1 MFHRI
6 LFFLVTICLP
16 GAALAATISVE
27 LARPTTDS
35 PKISPYIY
43 GLGTYMG
50 EAHDVENTW
59 SLRPTCFRFG
69 GNMAEVFNWKIDSW
83 NTGSD
88 WFFRNFKHNKRSIID
103 TFMAENVARNVASA
117 IVVPSMGWVAKDG
130 ESGSFPV
137 SAYGK
142 QVDARDGFGNG
153 ISIERKS
160 RITALPERAYIKITP
175 DWVSTWVQHLK
186 SRFGNTPHYY
196 IIGNEPMLWHETHRD
211 VHPAP
216 ATYDEVLAKYIA
228 TASAVRHADPAAIII
243 GPALWG
249 WLPTQQS
256 AFDERGPWNGYRK
269 FADREQHQNKP
280 FLQWFLEAVVKEEE
294 KRGTQLLDVVDV
306 HYYPN
311 NEKLRTFPE
320 STSESRGARIA
331 ATRSLWDSTY
341 MDDSWIKER
350 IFLIPRLKQLI
361 ARIKPSLRVAI
372 GEYNFGADN
381 DISGGI
387 AQAETLGIFAKEGL
401 WSANYWTIPARN
413 SATALAFKLFRNYD
427 GNGSSFGSTLVS
439 DASFIRDDHSV
450 FTSYNTDLNYF
461 TIILINKSQSDSK
474 TFFFKVNPKKQVKQ
488 TVRTFQIDSNQLGKL
503 SERKM
508 NFLGNFKITIP
519 PLSVSL
525 VEVKSLR

>member
-1 MFHRI
+1 MPTPP
-6 LFFLVTICLP
+6 LSLLVQRF
-16 GAALAATISVE
+16 GAGYRRNNRHLTNE
-27 LARPTTDS
+27 D
-35 PKISPYIY
+35 
-43 GLGTYMG
+43 LGT
-50 EAHDVENTW
+50 AIA
-59 SLRPTCFRFG
+59 SLQTA
-69 GNMAEVFNWKIDSW
+69 N
-83 NTGSD
+83 
-88 WFFRNFKHNKRSIID
+88 SIR
-103 TFMAENVARNVASA
+103 TN
-117 IVVPSMGWVAKDG
+117 
-130 ESGSFPV
+130 
-137 SAYGK
+137 
-142 QVDARDGFGNG
+142 
-153 ISIERKS
+153 
-160 RITALPERAYIKITP
+160 
-175 DWVSTWVQHLK
+175 
-186 SRFGNTPHYY
+186 
-196 IIGNEPMLWHETHRD
+196 
-211 VHPAP
+211 
-216 ATYDEVLAKYIA
+216 
-228 TASAVRHADPAAIII
+228 
-243 GPALWG
+243 
-249 WLPTQQS
+249 
-256 AFDERGPWNGYRK
+256 
-269 FADREQHQNKP
+269 
-280 FLQWFLEAVVKEEE
+280 
-294 KRGTQLLDVVDV
+294 QLLDVVDV

-427 GNGSSFGSTLVS
+427 GNGSSFGSTLGS

-488 TVRTFQIDSNQLGKL
+488 TVRTFQIDSNQLVKL